1 MEKEIL
7 KLSKFKLSVDNG
19 KSKKVLIDNSN
30 SNSIDFIAN
39 AGDLILI
46 IGPNGTG
53 KSTLIKTLLGTSD
66 TKSGVYLE
74 FDDFL
79 FCGKEKYGLLDEAA
93 LALNDSDLKIILN
106 DSLKVKSY
114 FKDLLDDTYKENEV
128 FIKDLLER
136 FYGDNKSILKKK
148 IVKLSSGQQKK
159 LMLIGA
165 LMKKNKKIY
174 FFDEPMNCLDVSSM
188 KNFLDEL
195 NLLRKREPDSA
206 IIIISHCLLFD
217 NPQKVYKSI
226 NNKMID
232 YTLDYKKM
240 DCLKEL

>member
-30 SNSIDFIAN
+30 SIDFIAN
-39 AGDLILI
+39 AGDSILI

-53 KSTLIKTLLGTSD
+53 KSTLIKKLLGTSD

-114 FKDLLDDTYKENEV
+114 FKDLLDDTYKENEA

-217 NPQKVYKSI
+217 NPQKVYKII

>member
-1 MEKEIL
+1 M
-7 KLSKFKLSVDNG
+7 
-19 KSKKVLIDNSN
+19 IDN

-39 AGDLILI
+39 AGDSILI

-114 FKDLLDDTYKENEV
+114 FKDLLDDTYKENEA

-217 NPQKVYKSI
+217 NPQKVYKII

>member
-30 SNSIDFIAN
+30 SIDFIAN
-39 AGDLILI
+39 AGDSILI

-114 FKDLLDDTYKENEV
+114 FKDLLDDTYKENEA

-195 NLLRKREPDSA
+195 NLLRKKGTR
-206 IIIISHCLLFD
+206 
-217 NPQKVYKSI
+217 
-226 NNKMID
+226 
-232 YTLDYKKM
+232 
-240 DCLKEL
+240 

>member
-1 MEKEIL
+1 MGKEIL

-19 KSKKVLIDNSN
+19 KSKKVLIDNTN
-30 SNSIDFIAN
+30 GIDFIAN

-46 IGPNGTG
+46 IGHNGTG
-53 KSTLIKTLLGTSD
+53 KSTLIKKILGTSD
-66 TKSGVYLE
+66 TKSGVCLE
-74 FDDFL
+74 SSDFL

-93 LALNDSDLKIILN
+93 LSLNDSDLKIILN

-114 FKDLLDDTYKENEV
+114 FIDLLDNTYKENEV

-165 LMKKNKKIY
+165 LMRKNKKIY
-174 FFDEPMNCLDVSSM
+174 FFDEPMNCLDVNSM

-195 NLLRKREPDSA
+195 NILRKREPDSA

-217 NPQKVYKSI
+217 NPQKVYKI
-226 NNKMID
+226 VDNKMID
-232 YTLDYKKM
+232 YTLAYKKM